1 MKLVQSSQSIYHTFA
16 GGTND
21 ILTFFRVVL
30 LLFEALCCQAETDY
44 RLLWDSR
51 DPAAQTSHLLPLFG
65 PQNLLK
71 YKYYINKVL
80 SDVKLQ
86 VLNQNA
92 KNTLNIFYKK
102 VDSGLSL
109 EFLKRFLN

>member
-1 MKLVQSSQSIYHTFA
+1 MVLCNAANQRYQNEPHNLLSGVYHTFA

-71 YKYYINKVL
+71 HKYYYMDKVL
-80 SDVKLQ
+80 
-86 VLNQNA
+86 
-92 KNTLNIFYKK
+92 K
-102 VDSGLSL
+102 VM
-109 EFLKRFLN
+109 